1 MLGAM
6 IVHADREFGANEL
19 ISIGGPGVGAGRNVI
34 KDFVRCAVVIQR
46 RQGNQVVYSINAANP
61 IYPEVRSICLKTF
74 GVADVVTQAL
84 LPFRERIVLAFIF
97 GSVARGSD
105 RPDSDVDLMV
115 VGDLQVLSLAR
126 PSSARRRLW
135 AGSSI
140 CFCIRRPNGKPLEMI
155 GQSRR
160 SC

>member
-1 MLGAM
+1 MSIVDFMLSRRQQQMLGAM
-6 IVHADREFGANEL
+6 IAHADRESGANEL

-84 LPFRERIVLAFIF
+84 LPFRE
-97 GSVARGSD
+97 GSCW
-105 RPDSDVDLMV
+105 
-115 VGDLQVLSLAR
+115 LS
-126 PSSARRRLW
+126 SSVRW
-135 AGSSI
+135 HAGQ
-140 CFCIRRPNGKPLEMI
+140 I
-155 GQSRR
+155 GRTATWI
-160 SC
+160 